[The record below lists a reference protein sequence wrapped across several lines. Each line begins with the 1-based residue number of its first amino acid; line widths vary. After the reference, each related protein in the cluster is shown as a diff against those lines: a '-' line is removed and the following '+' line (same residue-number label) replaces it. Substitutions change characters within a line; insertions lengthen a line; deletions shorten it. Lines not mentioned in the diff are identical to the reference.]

1 MILICILSGC
11 QNNTNGDNAVM
22 HRLCERL
29 FPQHSD
35 HFIFQCIKDTTST
48 DWYSVESIDGKIQI
62 CGNNNNSLAVGL
74 NHYLKYYCHTN
85 VSWYADDEVKMPESL
100 PEVKGGFKL

>member
-74 NHYLKYYCHTN
+74 NHY
-85 VSWYADDEVKMPESL
+85 P
-100 PEVKGGFKL
+100 